1 MDPDK
6 LIGVYGLMGL
16 AFSGLL
22 HSDGLTQEQRE
33 RMRLEYEGEQR
44 TLAIERRAT
53 SPAAAAAEAKRA
65 RKAEKLR
72 RIAP

>member
-1 MDPDK
+1 MNPDY
-6 LIGVYGLMGL
+6 LVGGGVL
-16 AFSGLL
+16 ALALSGLL
-22 HSDGLTQEQRE
+22 RNDGLTQDQRE

-44 TLAIERRAT
+44 ALAIERRAT
-53 SPAAAAAEAKRA
+53 SPAVAAAEAKRA